1 MNIKTAQYIK
11 NQDNKNSVIKVVTQ
25 TDKILFVPLDNDNR
39 HYVEILAWVADDN
52 TIQEAD

>member
-1 MNIKTAQYIK
+1 MNIKTAQYVK

>member
-1 MNIKTAQYIK
+1 MNIKTAQYIE
-11 NQDNKNSVIKVVTQ
+11 NSNNEKTVIKVTTQ